1 MIGDTLGGYD
11 WASWEMHS
19 GGLNQAMI
27 GGVLGGAQWEVLWVL
42 ETTLSS
48 ELTCNGGYVTR

>member
-1 MIGDTLGGYD
+1 
-11 WASWEMHS
+11 MHS